1 MDSPPVPLNFVMSP
15 ASKMLRGTTWR
26 MNCRFYHPRIFH
38 NFTLMTLM
46 VLWILPIDINCVIPS
61 CWYGGQVCRLLPF
74 WASWWRTQT
83 TTLLPPVQKAQA
95 PKQKAAI
102 GHRLTSCQVPIYCR
116 SVVAFELKLIFIWS
130 EFQYTTAHL
139 IDQAPSEVQWSSMCT
154 ETAFA
159 RAKASE
165 VLGCA
170 RHRVAVQS
178 DGHTVG
184 VARGVFRGI
193 SNLKVQPNLRQSGQ
207 ISLSCLLFRC
217 LPEDSS
223 KSIFMPLRS
232 CSKFL
237 TAFLKSRSNLSIR
250 ICLECLDHVLET
262 PGATYCHSYHNL
274 E

>member
-1 MDSPPVPLNFVMSP
+1 MWI
-15 ASKMLRGTTWR
+15 SKSKRHF
-26 MNCRFYHPRIFH
+26 N
-38 NFTLMTLM
+38 
-46 VLWILPIDINCVIPS
+46 
-61 CWYGGQVCRLLPF
+61 
-74 WASWWRTQT
+74 
-83 TTLLPPVQKAQA
+83 A
-95 PKQKAAI
+95 P
-102 GHRLTSCQVPIYCR
+102 H
-116 SVVAFELKLIFIWS
+116 
-130 EFQYTTAHL
+130 YTTVRL

-159 RAKASE
+159 RAKAPE
-165 VLGCA
+165 VLGRA

-178 DGHTVG
+178 DGHAVG

-237 TAFLKSRSNLSIR
+237 TTFLKSRSNLSIR
-250 ICLECLDHVLET
+250 IRLECLKHGLET
-262 PGATYCHSYHNL
+262 PGTTFVIPITTWNRWSFETNKRNINI
-274 E
+274 